1 MEIWA
6 HRGCSL
12 KHPENTIEAFTA
24 ALEVPGLTGIELDV
38 QLSKDNIPVVIHDER
53 VDRTTWG
60 VGFVKDFY
68 FTDLQKFEVIPSL
81 EEVLTLLKPRLLE
94 NLKLNIEL
102 KNSEIP
108 YEGMEEIVIN
118 MVKKFGVEKSVIY
131 SSFNPNS
138 LKVIKQIDENAEVA
152 VLGMEGLECLNIA
165 NFDVHC
171 NAIHIYIKK
180 MDIPKFATDELGMDI
195 RVWTRDPIYP
205 HTESLFNRDHNLQS
219 LERKGITGIFLNNPE
234 DYCNKLY

>member
-24 ALEVPGLTGIELDV
+24 ALSVNGLTGIELDV
-38 QLSKDNIPVVIHDER
+38 QLSKDGIPVVIHDER

-60 VGFVKDFY
+60 VGYVKG
-68 FTDLQKFEVIPSL
+68 FTFTELQNMGNIPSL

-94 NLKLNIEL
+94 DLKLNIEL

-108 YEGMEEIVIN
+108 YQGMEEKVIN
-118 MVKKFGVEKSVIY
+118 MVKSFGVEKSVIY

-138 LKVIKQIDENAEVA
+138 LKVIKEIDENANVA
-152 VLGMEGLECLNIA
+152 VLGYSGLECLNEA
-165 NFDVHC
+165 NFNVHC
-171 NAIHIYIKK
+171 EAIHPYIKK
-180 MDIPKFATDELGMDI
+180 MDIPKFASEALGMDI
-195 RVWTRDPIYP
+195 RVWTKDPLYP
-205 HTESLFNRDHNLQS
+205 KTESIFTREYDLKA

-234 DYCNKLY
+234 DYCNKIF

>member
-12 KHPENTIEAFTA
+12 RHPENTIEAFSA
-24 ALEVPGLTGIELDV
+24 ALEVKGLTGIELDV
-38 QLSKDNIPVVIHDER
+38 QLSKDNVPIVIHDER

-60 VGFVKDFY
+60 VGFVKDY
-68 FTDLQKFEVIPSL
+68 NFTELKNMGEIPTL

-94 NLKLNIEL
+94 DLKLNIEL

-108 YEGMEEIVIN
+108 YDGMEKMVID
-118 MVKKFGVEKSVIY
+118 MVKSFGVEKSVIY

-152 VLGMEGLECLNIA
+152 VLGQGGLECLNEA
-165 NFDVHC
+165 NFNVHC
-171 NAIHIYIKK
+171 NAIHPYIKK
-180 MDIPKFATDELGMDI
+180 MDIPKFASEQLGMDI
-195 RVWTRDPIYP
+195 RVWTRDPLYP
-205 HTESLFNRDHNLQS
+205 KTESFFNREYDLKA

-234 DYCNKLY
+234 DYCNKQ